1 MGQSVIKPLFLR
13 DKLNANYSSK
23 VLSSPLAASTNEHKV
38 SNKVLAL
45 ALYLNRGDLFPA
57 CNH

>member
-23 VLSSPLAASTNEHKV
+23 VLSSPLVAFITERNDSPGKSGARS
-38 SNKVLAL
+38 
-45 ALYLNRGDLFPA
+45 LFEQR
-57 CNH
+57 